1 MSVLNDNVLKVT
13 ISVTGSFSVS
23 VFPLSQR
30 SVSVLLWV
38 RSLIS
43 YPVTLSFL
51 FFRGSEVW
59 KEEAHCGSGLGKY
72 RKLAKQSTHPVLC
85 LQCWH
90 WNSTQMLSKHLDFFF
105 FYRGKRTSAANKDSQ
120 LLSFRSPLG
129 QTFKNWTHSLSF
141 SHKTVESN
149 HNLTV

>member
-1 MSVLNDNVLKVT
+1 MLNDNVLKVT

-85 LQCWH
+85 LQC
-90 WNSTQMLSKHLDFFF
+90 
-105 FYRGKRTSAANKDSQ
+105 
-120 LLSFRSPLG
+120 
-129 QTFKNWTHSLSF
+129 
-141 SHKTVESN
+141 
-149 HNLTV
+149 